1 MKYRRLVTAVA
12 AAGALASSSR
22 AQSQL
27 AGHYVLSQRTVV
39 RADIPILPDLLT
51 ETWSVALLRL
61 DASAERLNGRGKLCR
76 IEMSTSSSLVRMEL
90 PPAFQRLVSEVHLD
104 ARLEERSNG
113 LALEEV
119 PRVQVLGAT
128 LKDPEHEPLPRDASD
143 RRVIDQD
150 GDGHPGVTVRVRG
163 IVNGEVFVVQRG
175 VARLRGQS
183 DPLGFHGAVVFRT
196 EDAVLGASKPVLT
209 RRTPVRP
216 DLERSTFV
224 LRKVPAQTDC
234 AAAIELARRV
244 HPGS

>member
-1 MKYRRLVTAVA
+1 MRYRRLITAVA
-12 AAGALASSSR
+12 AASALASSSR
-22 AQSQL
+22 AESQL

-61 DASAERLNGRGKLCR
+61 DASPGRLNGRGKLCR

-90 PPAFQRLVSEVHLD
+90 PPAFQRLVSEVQLD
-104 ARLEERSNG
+104 ARIEERSGG
-113 LALEEV
+113 LALEEI

-128 LKDPEHEPLPRDASD
+128 LKDPEHEALPRDAAD

-183 DPLGFHGAVVFRT
+183 DPFGFHGTVVFRT

-209 RRTPVRP
+209 RRTPARP

-224 LRKVPAQTDC
+224 LRKVAAQTDC